1 MVQTEIDKFLCESKV
16 FVRSNGKAVL
26 EKLFSLGFSWIS
38 TGSTSVED
46 NIDGMFLIID
56 RNKECL
62 CHTHSTRYCSSP
74 YKEISTEDILAIKL
88 EPSYRPF
95 KSTQECFSEM
105 RKHEP
110 FGWIKSV
117 DGDDLVDILSLHG
130 ESNRIITTD
139 GPYNLK
145 YAFDL
150 YTFIDDTP
158 FGVEES

>member
-1 MVQTEIDKFLCESKV
+1 MVQTEIDKFLCESKALIK
-16 FVRSNGKAVL
+16 SDSKAVL
-26 EKLFSLGFSWIS
+26 EKLFSLGFRWLDDTTTIEN
-38 TGSTSVED
+38 VD
-46 NIDGMFLIID
+46 KMFLFID
-56 RNKECL
+56 KDKKFS
-62 CHTHSTRYCSSP
+62 CHTDSVTYCDSP
-74 YKEISTEDILAIKL
+74 YKEISTKDILDIKL
-88 EPSYRPF
+88 ELSCRPF
-95 KSTQECFSEM
+95 RNVWECFSEM
-105 RKHEP
+105 EKHKP

-117 DGDDLVDILSLHG
+117 DGDDFVDILSLHG